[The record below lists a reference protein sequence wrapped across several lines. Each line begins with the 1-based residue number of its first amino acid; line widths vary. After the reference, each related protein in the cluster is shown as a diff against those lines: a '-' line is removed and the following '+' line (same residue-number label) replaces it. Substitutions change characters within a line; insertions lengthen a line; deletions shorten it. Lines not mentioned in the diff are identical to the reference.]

1 MENDMVY
8 VLHSKSDFYIEHQTN
23 LVLVSPNRVFLPLRP
38 QSEHK
43 IRLINHTGKTI
54 VIDTNSNKDLLYSQ
68 LYARY
73 GKQSI
78 NLEDKR
84 MIECVYIKLPAS
96 VNPANVK
103 VGYWH
108 ISLS

>member
-1 MENDMVY
+1 MDDDIVY
-8 VLHSKSDFYIEHQTN
+8 VLHSKSEFYIENQTN
-23 LVLVSPNRVFLPLRP
+23 LVMVSPEKVYLPVRP
-38 QSEHK
+38 ASHRA
-43 IRLINHTGKTI
+43 ITIFNHTGKTI

-68 LYARY
+68 LYARN
-73 GKQSI
+73 GKQTM

-84 MIECVYIKLPAS
+84 MIKFVYIKLPT
-96 VNPANVK
+96 NVK